1 MGLRFPSMEN
11 IILRAHGLELKF
23 QYDEATNRAYDEN
36 NVRYEVQVDQ

>member
-1 MGLRFPSMEN
+1 MEKYLF
-11 IILRAHGLELKF
+11 LRAHGLELKF